1 MISLSV
7 FILFMRIKKMKVLKQ
22 VYNLSHC
29 ILQPY
34 DGIED
39 IPEQDVPVVLITK
52 PNTETSVK
60 KCGGK
65 SISYQLFQH
74 ASSVN
79 IYGCR
84 FFID

>member
-1 MISLSV
+1 
-7 FILFMRIKKMKVLKQ
+7 MKVLKQ

-65 SISYQLFQH
+65 SYFIPTISACFQCKH
-74 ASSVN
+74 
-79 IYGCR
+79 IWL
-84 FFID
+84 